1 MHKKSTSM
9 LLAALLVTLC
19 LSSCGRNDSENIT
32 SSEPQI
38 TSEASGVLET
48 IPHITIDGITF
59 TVDSVNSDNG
69 LVRIYNRDYKTDR
82 FNLSVVIPDD
92 YACAI
97 FKTDSDYAHFLEGL
111 VKKSGESVDIP
122 VNGFLLLIPASM
134 VESAAF
140 TTGAT
145 AILTDYASP
154 EYEILS
160 LCSIIP
166 SKRAYARRINML
178 YPENDEPTEGKIYF
192 CSEKTDFTVP
202 DNSVALLL
210 KGGIAGNYS
219 VISHASAGTQI
230 NGTAALLFCGAYNA
244 EYAVTHYPVSEKI
257 SIARSNY
264 LNSFTD
270 LPFVTINGSLYP
282 LDYSHLNSEAPENGI
297 NVYNNNYSGLVTPEF
312 DDKYVSAVITDGKVV
327 YISSVSERLVIP
339 TDNSFIMTFS
349 GDAVD
354 IANGLKPGMVIE
366 HQLVAPSK
374 KPECYI
380 LAANRTFRYDATD
393 EELPG
398 HKTVLYTSANHSE
411 TTNTPDGTLEITF
424 VDGIITAIST
434 KGNSKIPLGGY
445 IMSITKNSSAYK
457 MASVLAVG
465 DEAHIASGGFD
476 YSTTV
481 LYYNRV
487 NDARLTDDLVIYDR
501 AYGNCTKTNVYGY
514 EIVVDENGI
523 VIDGTTAG
531 NSEIPDGGFVVSGHG
546 KNDSALQNVFALGSR
561 VTWDK
566 KNRSITFTSSPAL
579 KVVSTASKLDEIKSR
594 FEDAKINLYAFDYK
608 TVDSKL
614 AAAYGVFDKAQNEFE
629 KGNLDNAI
637 SLSSVTSDMLSQ
649 IEYSLYESSS
659 VDNRS
664 TWYRASEKNDSEV
677 RATVEKMAALGINAV
692 YIETWYN
699 GQTIGYSADP
709 RIKHNS
715 NAHGDYDALDGFCRI
730 AHEYGIEVHA
740 WCENFF
746 IGTPGGYLV
755 ELMQDKRCIDRNGKD
770 NYPCGYGNFV
780 FLNPNDRECRD
791 LVLGVYKELVT
802 KYDLDGL
809 HLDYI
814 RFSEPNPDNG
824 DFGYNKD
831 IIEGFQKAYNTT
843 VDPHD
848 IKSDHPL
855 WNSWCKYREEII
867 NSFVGEVFTALK
879 AIDSDLYISAAC
891 YPDFPNMP
899 TWNFQNF
906 RDWVSKGYMDE
917 IFSMSYGADLS
928 YPINNA
934 KAFFKAING
943 KCFYSIGV
951 CAFDNT
957 AAKTLVEQIYYS
969 KLAGVNGSNP
979 FSWGSLVAHKENYY
993 DALKAG
999 VYSRMPVKQNKGSKT
1014 VSAGLGDLIDNIDN
1028 VYSYLKPEYT
1038 DYYAELKA
1046 EANRII
1052 NAANAFDYETA
1063 DNADK
1068 LAYCNSAIKEIESLY
1083 EIAKTGSD
1091 PALKAAV
1098 LRTIDVVDKALDIT
1112 VIRLSAVISR

>member
-1 MHKKSTSM
+1 MHKKSTSL
-9 LLAALLVTLC
+9 LLAAMLITLC
-19 LSSCGRNDSENIT
+19 LTSCGRNDSENT

-48 IPHITIDGITF
+48 ISYVSIGDVTF
-59 TVDSVNSDNG
+59 DVDSVNSDNG
-69 LVRIYNRDYKTDR
+69 IVRIYNRDYKTDR
-82 FNLSVVIPDD
+82 FNLSIVIPAD
-92 YACAI
+92 YACAT
-97 FKTDSDYAHFLEGL
+97 FKTYSDYTYSLEGID
-111 VKKSGESVDIP
+111 KKSGGSVDIP
-122 VNGFLLLIPASM
+122 VNGFLLLIPISM
-134 VESAAF
+134 AENVSFENG
-140 TTGAT
+140 TTAV
-145 AILTDYASP
+145 LTEYTSP
-154 EYEILS
+154 EYENLAI
-160 LCSIIP
+160 CSVIP
-166 SKRAYARRINML
+166 SKRAHARRINML
-178 YPENDEPTEGKIYF
+178 YPESGEPLEGKIYF
-192 CSEKTDFTVP
+192 CSEDTDFTVP

-210 KGGIAGNYS
+210 KGGIAGNYT
-219 VISHASAGTQI
+219 VTGHASAGTPI
-230 NGTAALLFCGAYNA
+230 NGTPALLFCGEYNA
-244 EYAVTHYPVSEKI
+244 VYAVAYYPVDEKI

-264 LNSFTD
+264 LNAVTD
-270 LPFVTINGSLYP
+270 LPFVTINGTLYP
-282 LDYSHLNSEAPENGI
+282 LELSHLNSEAPENGI
-297 NVYNNNYSGLVTPEF
+297 NIFNNNYSRLVTPEF
-312 DDKYVSAVITDGKVV
+312 DDECVSAVITEGKVV
-327 YISSVSERLVIP
+327 YISSVDERLVIP
-339 TDNSFIMTFS
+339 TDNSFVITFS
-349 GDAVD
+349 GDAAD
-354 IANGLKPGMVIE
+354 IAKALRSGMTVE
-366 HQLVAPSK
+366 HQLVTPSK
-374 KPECYI
+374 KPERYI
-380 LAANRTFRYDATD
+380 LAADRTFKYDATD
-393 EELPG
+393 VELNG
-398 HKTVLYTSANHSE
+398 YGTVLYTSANHSE
-411 TTNTPDGTLEITF
+411 TTNTPNGTFEITF
-424 VDGIITAIST
+424 IDGLITAIT
-434 KGNSKIPLGGY
+434 TTGNSKIPLGGY
-445 IMSITKNSSAYK
+445 VMSIAKNSSAYK
-457 MASVLAVG
+457 MASALTVG
-465 DEAHIASGGFD
+465 NEVHIASGGFG

-481 LYYNRV
+481 LYYTRV

-501 AYGNCTKTNVYGY
+501 TFGNYTKTNVYGY

-523 VIDGTTAG
+523 VIGGSTAG

-546 KNDSALQNVFALGSR
+546 KNDSALQKIFALGSR
-561 VTWDK
+561 VTWDRK
-566 KNRSITFTSSPAL
+566 TKSVTFTSSPAL
-579 KVVSTASKLDEIKSR
+579 KVVSAASQLDEIKSR
-594 FEDAKINLYAFDYK
+594 LEDAKSNLYAIDYK
-608 TVDSKL
+608 TIDSKL
-614 AAAYGVFDKAQNEFE
+614 DAADGVFSKANDEFE

-664 TWYRASEKNDSEV
+664 TWYRANEKNDSEV
-677 RATVEKMAALGINAV
+677 RTTVEKMAALGINAV

-699 GQTIGYSADP
+699 GQTIGYSSDP

-715 NAHGDYDALDGFCRI
+715 NAHGDYDVLEGFCRI

-755 ELMQDKRCIDRNGKD
+755 ELMKDKRCVDRNGKD

-824 DFGYNKD
+824 DFGYNQD
-831 IIEGFQKAYNTT
+831 IIEGFQKAHNTT

-848 IKSDHPL
+848 IKSNHPL
-855 WNSWCKYREEII
+855 WSSWCKYREEII
-867 NSFVGEVFTALK
+867 NSFVSEVFTALK

-928 YPINNA
+928 YPVNNA
-934 KAFFKAING
+934 KAFIKAIDG

-957 AAKTLVEQIYYS
+957 AAKILVEQIYYA
-969 KLAGVNGSNP
+969 KLAGASGSNP

-999 VYSRMPVKQNKGSKT
+999 VYSRIPVKQSKGSKT
-1014 VSAGLGDLIDNIDN
+1014 VAAGLGDLIYNIDN

-1038 DYYAELKA
+1038 DYYAKLKS
-1046 EANRII
+1046 EAHII
-1052 NAANAFDYETA
+1052 IDAADAFDYESA
-1063 DNADK
+1063 NDADK

-1083 EIAKTGSD
+1083 EIAKTVD
-1091 PALKAAV
+1091 EPALKTAAI
-1098 LRTIDVVDKALDIT
+1098 RTIDTVNKALDIT
-1112 VIRLSAVISR
+1112 VLRLTAALDR